1 MPKIVVRE
9 FDYTTAPGAP
19 YSNFAVVVPGFCS
32 ASAKDVFDE
41 NGVYECKN
49 QDDFKNNIGL
59 VSPKEHTVKEAEAP
73 KVVESWSKEGKA
85 LTKSEFDT
93 LVTKGNLYK
102 VTTVTDATIGEL
114 RNGVYKYEL
123 ATTSCT
129 YDFIS
134 AVEGG
139 STTGQTPAPA
149 STGEGEG
156 SGDDIEVEL
165 TKFTVLET
173 KGNNKQVESHYGN
186 QITWELL
193 GLGYTVLYKK
203 LDSTIYL
210 SSESFWKPLKDKTL
224 YDFRY
229 LMSGLLAGTKEVN
242 DQMVKVA
249 HIISENES
257 FDTIDPLVRGR
268 GDCIALLDIAETAY
282 KGKNQSDAIDGI
294 LNATKDDFTTK
305 SKYAAIFVPT
315 VTYSSVDSAAAFE
328 NNKTFPA
335 SFHYLACA
343 ARSSETYNEWYANAG
358 YTRGISKYTVESV
371 GCKLGEAAVN
381 VLQKRTALKETD
393 ASGNI
398 TKAIT
403 VAVNPIINLRG
414 NYYIWG
420 NRTAHL
426 LNEKDSKNPDL
437 QASHFLNIRQL
448 CSTIKK
454 QVYVSCRQLTFDPN
468 SDTLW
473 TNFCNS
479 IIPMLEDMKADQ
491 GISDYKIIKVKN
503 PRKAFLSAIIRI
515 VPIEAVEDFDIS
527 VYLEDSIGG
536 KIAATVEE

>member
-32 ASAKDVFDE
+32 ENAKNVFDE

-49 QDDFKNNIGL
+49 QSDFRNNIGL
-59 VSPKEHTVKEAEAP
+59 VSPKEFTVCTKKAPIINESWTEAGMAITEA
-73 KVVESWSKEGKA
+73 KFEEVVEQGK
-85 LTKSEFDT
+85 LFTVTTKSETAQTSFGRHN
-93 LVTKGNLYK
+93 KGIYWYDLAELDNKSKYTFK
-102 VTTVTDATIGEL
+102 ATEDATD
-114 RNGVYKYEL
+114 
-123 ATTSCT
+123 TDC
-129 YDFIS
+129 
-134 AVEGG
+134 
-139 STTGQTPAPA
+139 
-149 STGEGEG
+149 
-156 SGDDIEVEL
+156 
-165 TKFTVLET
+165 TKFVVLDFEGT
-173 KGNNKQVESHYGN
+173 DEIKESHYGN
-186 QITWELL
+186 QIAWELL

-203 LDSTIYL
+203 LDTTVSL
-210 SSESFWKPLKDKTL
+210 ESENFWKPLKDKTL

-229 LMSGLLAGTKEVN
+229 LMSGLLAGTPEIN
-242 DQMVKVA
+242 NQMVKVA
-249 HIISENES
+249 HITSEKES
-257 FDTIDPLVRGR
+257 FDGIDPLVRGR
-268 GDCIALLDIAETAY
+268 GDCIALLDIAEVAY

-294 LNATKDDFTTK
+294 LKATKDDFNTK

-315 VTYSSVDSAAAFE
+315 VTYSSVDSAAEFD

-381 VLQKRTALKETD
+381 VLQKRTVLKETD

-454 QVYVSCRQLTFDPN
+454 QVYVSCRQITFDPN

-536 KIAATVEE
+536 EITATVEE